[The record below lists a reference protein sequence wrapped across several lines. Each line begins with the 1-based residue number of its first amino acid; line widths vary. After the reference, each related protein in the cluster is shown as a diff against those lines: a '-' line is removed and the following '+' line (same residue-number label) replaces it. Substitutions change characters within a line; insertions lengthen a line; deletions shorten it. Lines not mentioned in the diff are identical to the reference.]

1 MKRRTLRA
9 FNGVTAGILAAALFG
24 VPVQP
29 ATATASGEVDDA
41 NATGPRVLTGTVV
54 DENGAPLGGA
64 RIYVYALGNTE
75 SGDTQSM
82 DRIALA
88 RSDAHGDFVVAGAL
102 RRIVRLNPDG
112 SVPLELDVVTRDE
125 TKKIFNLDAVA
136 PQGPNG
142 QWTWGAQVDHELV
155 SDDADTADSE
165 AHKPITD
172 IVLDMKEAHVA
183 PGGPPGKS
191 NGSQN
196 GDMTAAMTYSDC
208 KNQPYYL
215 IKWFFTGTTTDRLT
229 PIQKIDTATHGKVK
243 YAYSNTSNTKFQIA
257 YGGTG
262 PNYAGGFAY
271 SIEDSY
277 GAGVDATVGNNF
289 NGAWTLNY
297 RYRQY
302 EQFCTTHDWVDTY
315 SEAQQ
320 YGASSGETKWQAHH
334 WLGGSQPVSNYDLY
348 YCYSGVPAQNV
359 YGTLW
364 VARSTTSTLQ
374 GYFNVAGVG
383 LDTTQQNSDY
393 HKLSWSPDSTSNYV
407 RICGNNSDPLHANK
421 VREVNY

>member
-1 MKRRTLRA
+1 MFLQCANMHRRSRAGIAALSPTLSRHIVTTQRGNSMKRRTLRA

-183 PGGPPGKS
+183 PGGRPGR
-191 NGSQN
+191 
-196 GDMTAAMTYSDC
+196 AM
-208 KNQPYYL
+208 
-215 IKWFFTGTTTDRLT
+215 GRR
-229 PIQKIDTATHGKVK
+229 TAT
-243 YAYSNTSNTKFQIA
+243 
-257 YGGTG
+257 
-262 PNYAGGFAY
+262 
-271 SIEDSY
+271 
-277 GAGVDATVGNNF
+277 
-289 NGAWTLNY
+289 
-297 RYRQY
+297 
-302 EQFCTTHDWVDTY
+302 
-315 SEAQQ
+315 
-320 YGASSGETKWQAHH
+320 
-334 WLGGSQPVSNYDLY
+334 
-348 YCYSGVPAQNV
+348 
-359 YGTLW
+359 
-364 VARSTTSTLQ
+364 
-374 GYFNVAGVG
+374 
-383 LDTTQQNSDY
+383 
-393 HKLSWSPDSTSNYV
+393 
-407 RICGNNSDPLHANK
+407 
-421 VREVNY
+421 